1 MSEPSGV
8 NKRRTKLRLKRFG
21 YGILVCLLLAT
32 SGWAQGTTGSIE
44 GTVTDQSGAAV
55 PGAEVKAKNTATGAE
70 HTASAD
76 ETGFFRFPL
85 LPSGTYEVAVEKSGF
100 AKFLQKNVP
109 VTVGGKINLEVTLTV
124 ATQASTVTVVEES
137 PLIEFTRTHVSN
149 TVNDRAVSDLPIN
162 GRNFLDFVLL
172 TPGVTRD
179 VRGGDISFAGQRG
192 TLNSLTVDGSDNNN
206 TFFGQSLGRAGVR
219 NPYQFSQDAV
229 KEFQVNSNAY
239 SAEFGRAGG
248 AVINV
253 ITKSGTNDF
262 HGTAFWFYRDRS
274 LNARDLISS
283 NANRAKAAYH
293 FNQFGGNV
301 GGPIIKEKLFFFFDY
316 DAQRNKLAQITFLQL
331 PTGFAPATTFET
343 QALAYLTGR
352 LGTYLRTTDNDVY
365 LLKGDWV
372 INNSNTLNVRWNRGR
387 FTGGNGESSGNQV
400 AEEHSGGSLVN
411 TDSLTSSLTTTLSP
425 TQINVVRLSW
435 QKDKE
440 PGLANSDLPE
450 AVVRQAGAT
459 VFTVG
464 RNFFSPRETTID
476 RWQFADTFTWISGR
490 HTMKFGF
497 DFVRDDILNFFP
509 GNFSGSYT
517 FASLEDFGR
526 SLTPTAGFPVSS
538 GSSFTQAF
546 AGAGT
551 TGPRTF
557 PDIRE
562 YSGFAQDEWRV
573 ADNVTLTLGL
583 RYDVQS
589 VAQPPVLNPAP
600 GLVNAGI
607 RTDFINR
614 DSNNFGPR
622 FGVAWNPF
630 DSKKLVIRGGYGMF
644 YGRTPSIMVGTAH
657 SNNGINVS
665 PLTFTP
671 STNPVMPSYP
681 NTICGAPVPAPS
693 CSAPTTVAG
702 AAPDIFVFERDYQQ
716 PRVQQINAGFEYELW
731 PNWAVTATY
740 LGVKG
745 SNIQRSRDINTPSA
759 IAVGTV
765 GIQGTTTFLPLQY
778 FAASITN
785 GRPIAGVQRIA
796 QFEGSSNTIYHG
808 GTLQVNKRMAKNYQ
822 FSAAYT
828 YSKIID
834 DNPDATAVVPRGS
847 DDAKMIYN
855 PAVPIQDRALGN
867 NDQRHRMVISG
878 IWQLNYA
885 NGFSPI
891 AKAIFGGW
899 ELSAIFAAEQ
909 GLPFTALVN
918 SDLNNDSNS
927 RNERVPGTGRNTF
940 RHPKTVTLDPRVTKN
955 IQFHERAKL
964 QLILEAFNV
973 FNRANIGPT
982 NISPV
987 ALNNT
992 QYSFSTSAATCG
1004 AAFGV
1009 VRAGAAAAGGT
1020 SGCLVPNTAFGT
1032 PTAVRDPRIVQLAA
1046 KIVF

>member
-1 MSEPSGV
+1 MGIQEKE
-8 NKRRTKLRLKRFG
+8 NKLRLSRFVL
-21 YGILVCLLLAT
+21 GILACFLLTT
-32 SGWAQGTTGSIE
+32 SSWAQGTTGSIE
-44 GTVTDQSGAAV
+44 GTVTDQSGAAI
-55 PGAEVKAKNTATGAE
+55 PGVQIKARNTATSAE
-70 HTASAD
+70 YTATAD
-76 ETGFFRFPL
+76 DTGFFRFPVL
-85 LPSGTYEVAVEKSGF
+85 ASGTYEVTVEKSGF

-109 VTVGGKINLEVTLTV
+109 LTVGGKVNLSVTLQV
-124 ATQASTVTVVEES
+124 ATQISSVTVVEES
-137 PLIEFTRTHVSN
+137 PLIESTRTHVSN
-149 TVNDRAVSDLPIN
+149 TINDEAVSDLPIN

-179 VRGGDISFAGQRG
+179 IRGGDISFAGLRG
-192 TLNSLTVDGSDNNN
+192 TLNSLTVDGADNNN

-239 SAEFGRAGG
+239 AAEFGRAGG

-253 ITKSGTNDF
+253 ITKSGSNHF
-262 HGTAFWFYRDRS
+262 HGTGFWFYRDRS

-301 GGPIIKEKLFFFFDY
+301 GGPIVQDKLFFFFDY
-316 DAQRNKLAQITFLQL
+316 DAQRNKQAQITFLQL
-331 PTGFAPATTFET
+331 PAGFTPTTTFQT

-352 LGTYLRTTDNDVY
+352 LGTYLRTTDNDVF
-365 LLKGDWV
+365 LVKGDWV
-372 INNSNTLNVRWNRGR
+372 INNSNTMNARWNRGR

-400 AEEHSGGSLVN
+400 AEEHSGASLVN
-411 TDSLTSSLTTTLSP
+411 TDSLTFSLTSTVSP

-435 QKDKE
+435 QKDEE
-440 PGLANSDLPE
+440 PGQANSDLPE

-546 AGAGT
+546 AGTGT
-551 TGPRTF
+551 TGPSTF

-589 VAQPPVLNPAP
+589 VAQPTVLNSAT
-600 GLVNAGI
+600 GLINAGI

-622 FGVAWNPF
+622 LGVAWNPF
-630 DSKKLVIRGGYGMF
+630 NSKKLVVRGGYGIF

-657 SNNGINVS
+657 SNNGINVK
-665 PLTFTP
+665 PLTFTV
-671 STNPVMPSYP
+671 STTPAMPSYP

-693 CSAPTTVAG
+693 CAAPTTVAG
-702 AAPDIFVFERDYQQ
+702 SLPDIFVFERDYQQ
-716 PRVQQINAGFEYELW
+716 PRVQQLNAGFEYEIW
-731 PNWAVTATY
+731 PNWSLGTTY
-740 LGVKG
+740 LAVKG
-745 SNIQRSRDINTPSA
+745 SNLQRSRDINTPVA
-759 IAVGTV
+759 TAVGSV
-765 GIQGTTTFLPLQY
+765 GIQGTTTVLPLQY
-778 FAASITN
+778 FAASITS
-785 GRPIAGVQRIA
+785 GRPIAGVARIA
-796 QFEGSSNTIYHG
+796 QFEGSANSIYHG
-808 GTLQVNKRMAKNYQ
+808 GTLQVNKRMSRNYQ

-855 PAVPIQDRALGN
+855 PALPIQDRALGA

-885 NGFSPI
+885 NNLSPV

-899 ELSAIFAAEQ
+899 ELGAIFTTEQ
-909 GLPFTALVN
+909 GLPFNAIVN

-987 ALNNT
+987 AMNNT
-992 QYSFSTSAATCG
+992 QYSLSTSAATCG

-1009 VRAGAAAAGGT
+1009 IRTTPAL